1 MGEPERIRVGVAG
14 VASYAGLQLVRLLLS
29 HPNVELVYLG
39 DRQHPGRRIS
49 ELHPNL
55 QGYFTNKLLTKL
67 KPVEAE
73 LISQTCQLVFLAE
86 PHGTAWTLAPA
97 LLDAGCKV
105 IDLSADYR
113 FRKLDWYKTWYRD
126 VFTPPRTDIAAL
138 RQAVYGLPEL
148 YRDRLSTA
156 NLVGCP
162 GCYPTAGLLAIAPLF
177 KHGLVVLETT
187 IIDAKCGLSDGGI
200 QPKKRLLFAE
210 ADQTVAAYA
219 VLRHRATPEIEQV
232 CNELAGH
239 HIAIQFVPHR
249 VPAVRGLLATAYATL
264 RDPGLVRDDLLTI
277 YQVFY
282 RRCQWIKIL
291 PNGTYPQTKW
301 TTGTNFCHI
310 GIETDQR
317 TGRVMVMTALDNLL
331 KGQAGQA
338 IQCMNIMMG
347 WEEQVGLPEM
357 GVYP

>member
-1 MGEPERIRVGVAG
+1 MSEPERIRVGIAG
-14 VASYAGLQLVRLLLS
+14 VASYPGVQLVRLLLS
-29 HPNVELVYLG
+29 HPQVELVYLG
-39 DRQHPGRRIS
+39 DRQHHGRRIS
-49 ELHPNL
+49 ELYPDLH
-55 QGYFTNKLLTKL
+55 GYFTNKLMTKL

-73 LISQTCQLVFLAE
+73 LMGQACQFVFLAE
-86 PHGTAWTLAPA
+86 AHGNAWTLAPV
-97 LLDAGCKV
+97 LLKSGCKV

-113 FRKLDWYKTWYRD
+113 FGKLDLYKAWYRD
-126 VFTPPRTDIAAL
+126 VLSSPRTDQTAMQ
-138 RQAVYGLPEL
+138 QAVYGLPEL
-148 YRDRLSTA
+148 YRDRLQIS

-177 KHGLVVLETT
+177 KHGLVVPEST
-187 IIDAKCGLSDGGI
+187 IIDAKCGLSEGGI

-210 ADQTVAAYA
+210 ADQSVAAYA
-219 VLRHRATPEIEQV
+219 VSRHRATPEIEQV

-249 VPAVRGLLATAYATL
+249 VPTVRGLLTTVYATL

-282 RRCQWIKIL
+282 RASKWVKVL

-317 TGRVMVMTALDNLL
+317 SGRVMVISALDNLL

-347 WEEQVGLPEM
+347 WDEMVGLPKM
-357 GVYP
+357 GLYP